1 MNARDA
7 IIERILPELK
17 RWRAEQQRVISNT
30 DLKVTGNTVME
41 ETLRFDQWMS
51 FFSVRRA
58 KEIV

>member
-30 DLKVTGNTVME
+30 DLLKTDKTIME
-41 ETLRFDQWMS
+41 EVMRFDQWMS
-51 FFSVRRA
+51 YFYQRNPQ
-58 KEIV
+58 